1 MAVRS
6 CLVVTFMLME
16 NTGPLA
22 GIRVVE
28 LGVVVAGPSA
38 TALMAGLGADVIK
51 VEPPEGDPWRG
62 ARLSGL
68 FELDNRGK
76 RSICL
81 NLKTPEAQAVLDG
94 LVADADVFVSNV
106 RPSALRR
113 SGFDA
118 ESLMARHPSLIYAHV
133 SGYGYAGQAE
143 DKAGYDVG
151 AFWARSGY
159 VATLVGDG
167 VEPPMPRAG
176 MGDHTTAVTLLA
188 GINAALFDRT
198 RTGRGR
204 FVSTSL
210 MRAGTFVMSSDL
222 SIRLGGGEHGPGARR
237 VLFNPTLG
245 CYQTSDHRWFFL
257 LGLQFDRHWP
267 VVVRAIGRPEL
278 ADDPRFATPSDLVAN
293 IDAAVAALDAA
304 FATRT
309 MAEWAEIFEQHD
321 VWWDPVQNLDDVI
334 ADPVFLESGALV
346 TTADGERVMGLPFD
360 VGDDVPPPGRA
371 PELGEHT
378 ELLLLERGYGWE
390 QIAALKAAGAIP

>member
-1 MAVRS
+1 MGE
-6 CLVVTFMLME
+6 M
-16 NTGPLA
+16 GPL
-22 GIRVVE
+22 GGVRVVE

-38 TALMAGLGADVIK
+38 AALMAGLGADVIK

-62 ARLSGL
+62 SRLPGL
-68 FELDNRGK
+68 FDLDNRGK

-94 LVADADVFVSNV
+94 LVSDADVFVSNV

-118 ESLMARHPSLIYAHV
+118 ESLMALHPSLIYAHI
-133 SGYGYAGQAE
+133 SGYGYSGEAS

-159 VATLVGDG
+159 VATIVGDG

-210 MRAGTFVMSSDL
+210 MRVGTFVVSSDL
-222 SIRLGGGEHGPGARR
+222 SIRLGGGDHVPGVRR

-245 CYQTSDHRWFFL
+245 CYQSKDGSWFFL

-267 VVVRAIGRPEL
+267 IVARAVGRPEL
-278 ADDPRFATPSDLVAN
+278 ADDPRFATPKDLVAHL
-293 IDAAVAALDAA
+293 DVAVAELDAA

-309 MAEWAEIFEQHD
+309 MAEWAVVFERAD
-321 VWWDPVQNLDDVI
+321 VWWDPVQNLDEVI
-334 ADPVFLESGALV
+334 ADPVFLASGAL
-346 TTADGERVMGLPFD
+346 TTNTDGERVMGLPFD
-360 VGDDVPPPGRA
+360 IGDDVRQPSRA

-378 ELLLLERGYGWE
+378 EMLLLERGYDWDD
-390 QIAALKAAGAIP
+390 ISALKAAGAIP

>member
-1 MAVRS
+1 MG
-6 CLVVTFMLME
+6 E
-16 NTGPLA
+16 TGPLS

-38 TALMAGLGADVIK
+38 AALMAGLGADVIK

-62 ARLSGL
+62 ARVAAL
-68 FELDNRGK
+68 FDLDNRSK

-81 NLKTPEAQAVLDG
+81 NLKSAEARAVLDG

-118 ESLMARHPSLIYAHV
+118 ESLMARHPSLIYAHI
-133 SGYGYAGQAE
+133 SGYGYTGVAA

-159 VATLVGDG
+159 VATIVGDG
-167 VEPPMPRAG
+167 IEPPMPRAG

-210 MRAGTFVMSSDL
+210 MRAGTFVVSSDL
-222 SIRLGGGEHGPGARR
+222 SIRLRGDDHVPGVRR

-245 CYQTSDHRWFFL
+245 CYRTSDDRWFFL

-267 VVVRAIGRPEL
+267 VVVRAVGRPEL
-278 ADDPRFATPSDLVAN
+278 ADDPRFTTPRQLVEHL
-293 IDAAVAALDAA
+293 DDAVAELDAV

-309 MAEWAEIFEQHD
+309 MSDWADVFALHD
-321 VWWDPVQNLDDVI
+321 VWWDPVQSLDDVI
-334 ADPVFLESGALV
+334 ADPVFHDSGALV
-346 TTADGERVMGLPFD
+346 TTDDGEQVIGLPFD
-360 VGDDVPPPGRA
+360 IGDDVPRPTRA

-378 ELLLLERGYGWE
+378 ETLLLDLGYTWDD
-390 QIAALKAAGAIP
+390 ISALKETGAIP

>member
-1 MAVRS
+1 MG
-6 CLVVTFMLME
+6 E
-16 NTGPLA
+16 IGPLA
-22 GIRVVE
+22 GVKVVE
-28 LGVVVAGPSA
+28 LGVVVAAPSA
-38 TALMAGLGADVIK
+38 AALMAGLGADVIK
-51 VEPPEGDPWRG
+51 VEPPLGDPWRG
-62 ARLSGL
+62 ARVAAM
-68 FELDNRGK
+68 FDLDNRSK

-81 NLKTPEAQAVLDG
+81 DLKNSDARKVLDRF
-94 LVADADVFVSNV
+94 VADADVFVSNI
-106 RPSALRR
+106 RPEALRR

-118 ESLMARHPSLIYAHV
+118 DTLMGRHPALVYAHI
-133 SGYGYAGQAE
+133 SGYGYTGVAA

-159 VATLVGDG
+159 VATVVGDG

-188 GINAALFDRT
+188 GINAALFDRS

-210 MRAGTFVMSSDL
+210 MRVGTFVVSSDL
-222 SIRLGGGEHGPGARR
+222 SIRLSGGNHGPGVRR

-245 CYQTSDHRWFFL
+245 CYRSSDHRWFFL

-267 VVVRAIGRPEL
+267 AVVRAVDRPDL
-278 ADDPRFATPSDLVAN
+278 ADDPRFATPEQLVAHL
-293 IDAAVAALDAA
+293 DEAVGELDAA

-309 MAEWAEIFEQHD
+309 MAEWADEFARHD

-334 ADPVFLESGALV
+334 ADPVFHDSGALV
-346 TTADGERVMGLPFD
+346 TTAEGERVIGLPFD
-360 VGDDVPPPGRA
+360 VGDVPQLTRA

-378 ELLLLERGYGWE
+378 EILLLEQGYDWDD
-390 QIAALKAAGAIP
+390 IIALKESGAIP